1 MLSVPLQ
8 KYQHSSAKA
17 AISNFTQWLAV
28 YFSNVGIRVNA
39 IAPGF
44 FITEQ
49 TRPLLIN
56 EDGSLSA
63 RGKAEWN
70 RNLALIAKT
79 LRKINVKTLRKKL
92 STFNSFA

>member
-1 MLSVPLQ
+1 MN
-8 KYQHSSAKA
+8 H
-17 AISNFTQWLAV
+17 F
-28 YFSNVGIRVNA
+28 FNVGIRVNA
-39 IAPGF
+39 TAPGF

-49 TRPLLIN
+49 TRPLLTN

-63 RGKAEWN
+63 RGKAEMN

-79 LRKINVKTLRKKL
+79 LRKINDKTLRKKL

>member
-1 MLSVPLQ
+1 MVSTKILFNHCYG
-8 KYQHSSAKA
+8 KY
-17 AISNFTQWLAV
+17 AIA
-28 YFSNVGIRVNA
+28 
-39 IAPGF
+39 APGF